1 MLMTRSM
8 MNRKPPDVRRGQIMD
23 AAERLFVS
31 KGFED
36 TSVNDILQ
44 AVGIAKGT
52 FYHHFVSKEAVMDA
66 IIDRY
71 TGLIRERSDKVLS
84 QEHLPVH
91 QKLFGVVLAGRVQDG
106 SQSELLGELHR
117 PENAAFHVRSQ
128 QRALAAMIP
137 IMADITREGIREG
150 LFSTRFPE
158 EAVEMI
164 LLYAY
169 SVFDELSVSE
179 PEDAARKAQAFVHHV
194 ELLLGAAP
202 DSFAYLTQVLPT

>member
-1 MLMTRSM
+1 
-8 MNRKPPDVRRGQIMD
+8 
-23 AAERLFVS
+23 
-31 KGFED
+31 
-36 TSVNDILQ
+36 
-44 AVGIAKGT
+44 
-52 FYHHFVSKEAVMDA
+52 MDA

-71 TGLIRERSDKVLS
+71 TGLIRERSAEVLA
-84 QEHLPVH
+84 QEDLSVH
-91 QKLFGVVLAGRVQDG
+91 QKLFGVVLAGRVQGD
-106 SQSELLGELHR
+106 SQAALLGELHR

-128 QRALAAMIP
+128 QRALVAMVP

-169 SVFDELSVSE
+169 AVFDELPVSE

-194 ELLLGAAP
+194 ELLLGATP
-202 DSFAYLTQVLPT
+202 GSFDYLSQVLPT